1 MRQFFAALLIV
12 AGLAAYPGGAALAK
26 VPVPPLKARVTDLT
40 GTLTAQQKGELEARI
55 AAFESKR
62 GSQMA
67 VLMLP
72 TTKPEEIEQYAIRVA
87 EAWKIGRKK
96 VDDGLILI
104 VAKDDRRLRIEV
116 GYGLEGA
123 IPDSVAKRVIDERI
137 TPRFRDG
144 DFYGGV
150 RDGVDQLIK
159 LAEGEKLPP
168 PQAARRANSD
178 RPDNVFDFIFVA
190 FAFAAIGGVFLKG
203 MLGRFPGSLATAAG
217 IGLVGWLMFGVLAGV
232 AGLVVGFLLAFANID
247 IRQANR
253 WSRGR
258 SGGSWGGGSSG
269 GSSWG
274 GGGGGGFGGGGA
286 SGRW

>member
-1 MRQFFAALLIV
+1 MRQIFAALLLL
-12 AGLAAYPGGAALAK
+12 AGLCGTARADVA
-26 VPVPPLKARVTDLT
+26 VPPLKTRVTDLT
-40 GTLTAQQKGELEARI
+40 GTLSAQQQGELEARI
-55 AAFESKR
+55 AAYESRR
-62 GSQMA
+62 GSQIA
-67 VLMLP
+67 VLLLP
-72 TTKPEEIEQYAIRVA
+72 TTKPEEIEQYSIRVA

-96 VDDGLILI
+96 VDDGLILV

-123 IPDSVAKRVIDERI
+123 IPDSVARRVIDERI

-168 PQAARRANSD
+168 PQATAAGRQDA
-178 RPDNVFDFIFVA
+178 PVGAFEFIVIAIFFTGIASAFLKPMFGRFLGSVVA
-190 FAFAAIGGVFLKG
+190 GAAIGLLGWLLFKILIGAAAAVIAFLFAFANDGKGRGG
-203 MLGRFPGSLATAAG
+203 
-217 IGLVGWLMFGVLAGV
+217 GWSSG
-232 AGLVVGFLLAFANID
+232 
-247 IRQANR
+247 
-253 WSRGR
+253 

-274 GGGGGGFGGGGA
+274 GGGGGGFGGGGS